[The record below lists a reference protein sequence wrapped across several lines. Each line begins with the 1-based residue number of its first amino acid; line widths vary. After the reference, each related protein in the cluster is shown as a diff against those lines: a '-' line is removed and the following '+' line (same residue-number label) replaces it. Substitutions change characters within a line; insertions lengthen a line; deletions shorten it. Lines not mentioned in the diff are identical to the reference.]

1 MIAPT
6 MPGHR
11 GRSGYESDKLP
22 YSKTAARLAMQFQI
36 GQELKARYEV
46 PQAVDAHIQYGGDA
60 ADREH
65 VNESQHSDDSS
76 RLMAGD
82 VNDP

>member
-11 GRSGYESDKLP
+11 GRSGYELDKLP

-46 PQAVDAHIQYGGDA
+46 PQDHLPH
-60 ADREH
+60 EMLTLLM
-65 VNESQHSDDSS
+65 
-76 RLMAGD
+76 RLKELCEEE
-82 VNDP
+82 